1 MVSPEHLALIRRA
14 IDRNG
19 DLLAAIIKSR
29 AFKKRF
35 GEIEGEALKRLPAG
49 YDEAHPHIDLL
60 KLKQYLVSEE
70 EPVKKWLD
78 DPRIVKRTLDS
89 FRAATPLVQFLCMAV
104 NVPF

>member
-1 MVSPEHLALIRRA
+1 
-14 IDRNG
+14 
-19 DLLAAIIKSR
+19 
-29 AFKKRF
+29 
-35 GEIEGEALKRLPAG
+35 
-49 YDEAHPHIDLL
+49 LL